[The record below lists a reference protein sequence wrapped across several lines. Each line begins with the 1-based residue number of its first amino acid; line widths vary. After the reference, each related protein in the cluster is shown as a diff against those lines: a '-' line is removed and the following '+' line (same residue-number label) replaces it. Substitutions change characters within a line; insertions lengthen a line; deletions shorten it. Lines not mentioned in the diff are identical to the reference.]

1 MIYEYVRGGHGRKR
15 GIVCALGKK
24 DIGWSLCNKKLGD
37 VFDKELGLRIAQ
49 GRALKIYP
57 NGNGV
62 PPSVMPVFKKMKI
75 RAKKYFKN

>member
-1 MIYEYVRGGHGRKR
+1 MIYEYVRGGYRRKR

-24 DIGWSLCNKKLGD
+24 DIGWSLCNKKVGD

-49 GRALKIYP
+49 GRALKIVP
-57 NGNGV
+57 DGNAV
-62 PPSVMPVFKKMKI
+62 PPSVKSTFDKMKI